1 MKAKA
6 LYLIGIL
13 LLTFKQ
19 FLFGQ
24 QTPMYTQYMLNDFAY
39 NPAIAGTKEY
49 YQAKSNNRYQWIGIT
64 DAPRTYVLSVY
75 GPHRKLDMGFGGMI
89 FNDVT
94 GPTSRL
100 GIYGAYAYNVR
111 IKDNLR
117 FSSGLNIGL
126 LQYKIDGSK
135 ITLHDEND
143 PSLGGNMYVDYMPD
157 ATIGIYFYSNNKYNV
172 GLSVEQIFGSKIKFD
187 ELEELGINR
196 LKRHLM
202 LHGAY
207 AYNINSDIA
216 LEPTLMI
223 KFITPAPIQFDIN
236 TKIMY
241 KNIVWGGLG
250 FRTKDAA
257 TIVVGYNYQDQ
268 LIFGY
273 SYDITF
279 TDLKK
284 YSSGTHELMIGARF
298 NKIKQS
304 KWRAKFD

>member
-1 MKAKA
+1 MRTKA
-6 LYLIGIL
+6 LYLAGLL
-13 LLTFKQ
+13 LLTLTQ
-19 FLFGQ
+19 VMWGQ
-24 QTPMYTQYMLNDFAY
+24 QIPMYTQYMLNDFAY

-75 GPHRKLDMGFGGMI
+75 GPHRKLDMGFGGMV

-111 IKDNLR
+111 IKDDLR

-126 LQYKIDGSK
+126 LQYKVDGSK
-135 ITLHDEND
+135 ITLHDDGD
-143 PSLGGNMYVDYMPD
+143 PSLGSNMYVTYMPD
-157 ATIGIYFYSNNKYNV
+157 ATLGLYFYSSKYTV
-172 GLSVEQIFGSKIKFD
+172 GFSLAQLFGSNIKFD
-187 ELEELGINR
+187 ELEEQGINR
-196 LKRHLM
+196 LKRHVLI
-202 LHGAY
+202 HGSY
-207 AYNINSDIA
+207 IYNINNDIA
-216 LEPTLMI
+216 VEPMVMFKYI
-223 KFITPAPIQFDIN
+223 APAPLQVDIN
-236 TKIMY
+236 ARVIY
-241 KNIVWGGLG
+241 KNMVWAG
-250 FRTKDAA
+250 FGYRSKDAA
-257 TIVVGYNYQDQ
+257 SIIVGYNYQDQ

-279 TDLKK
+279 TELRK

-304 KWRAKFD
+304 KWRAKLD

>member
-1 MKAKA
+1 MRTKA
-6 LYLIGIL
+6 LYLVGLL
-13 LLTFKQ
+13 LLTLTQ
-19 FLFGQ
+19 FMWGQ

-75 GPHRKLDMGFGGMI
+75 GPHRKLDMGFGGMV

-100 GIYGAYAYNVR
+100 GVYGAYAYNVR
-111 IKDNLR
+111 IKDDLR

-126 LQYKIDGSK
+126 LQYKVDGSK
-135 ITLHDEND
+135 ITLHDEGD
-143 PSLGGNMYVDYMPD
+143 PSLGGNMYVAYMPD
-157 ATIGIYFYSNNKYNV
+157 ATMGVYLYSGKYSV
-172 GLSVEQIFGSKIKFD
+172 GLSVAQLFGTNIKFN

-196 LKRHLM
+196 LKRHVM
-202 LHGAY
+202 LHGSY
-207 AYNINSDIA
+207 VYNINDDIA
-216 LEPTLMI
+216 VEPMVMI
-223 KFITPAPIQFDIN
+223 KFIDPAPVQFDVNARVIYRN
-236 TKIMY
+236 M
-241 KNIVWGGLG
+241 VWAG
-250 FRTKDAA
+250 FGYRTKDAA
-257 TIVVGYNYQDQ
+257 SIVVGYNYQDQ

-279 TDLKK
+279 TDLRK

-304 KWRAKFD
+304 KWRAKLD